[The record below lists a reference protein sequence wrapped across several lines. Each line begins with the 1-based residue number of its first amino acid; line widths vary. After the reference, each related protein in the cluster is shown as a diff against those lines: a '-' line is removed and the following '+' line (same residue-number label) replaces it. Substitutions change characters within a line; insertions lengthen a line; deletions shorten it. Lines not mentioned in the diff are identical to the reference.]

1 MCACSV
7 YDGSYSSSSSNNPAT
22 ELLLYIEQNHLYMVV
37 VATCQ
42 NPRCLVNMDV
52 LDLLFCI
59 RICWQK
65 SYIYETN
72 FFIQSYICIWCI
84 YVYVVQVCA
93 VAYDKLPST
102 IYCYVHPLAFFSL
115 SIVICLYSAIYTY
128 MCIVYS
134 EKGKYFLHTCS
145 ILCVHMGR
153 HVLISAHYRVV
164 IRM

>member
-1 MCACSV
+1 MYIYVQHMCVCSV

-52 LDLLFCI
+52 LDLLFYI

-72 FFIQSYICIWCI
+72 FFIQSYI
-84 YVYVVQVCA
+84 YVYGV
-93 VAYDKLPST
+93 
-102 IYCYVHPLAFFSL
+102 
-115 SIVICLYSAIYTY
+115 YTY
-128 MCIVYS
+128 MSYWYVRWRTISCLPLFIVMYTRWHFSPSLQSFVYIALYIHICVYS
-134 EKGKYFLHTCS
+134 EKENIFYT
-145 ILCVHMGR
+145 
-153 HVLISAHYRVV
+153 HVVYYVYIWVD
-164 IRM
+164 MF